1 MSNGNLTGPL
11 AAGAGITRAEAG
23 ARRGAS
29 LIGQIAWAIGDGA
42 RSPYNVLVNI
52 FIFAAYF
59 TTVVIPDPVRGQ
71 QIWGYVSSAGALV
84 VAIGAPI
91 LGAIAD
97 AGGRRKPWL
106 LACILIGLP
115 SMSALWFAVPGMSHG
130 LGWIML
136 AVVGGALFFEWSTV
150 FTSAMLPGVAPP
162 GRIGILSGLGFS
174 LGNLAGIL
182 VFLFYLYAWEY
193 NPHPL
198 FGLDLQAHEPQR
210 AVGLVASVWLIVFSL
225 PLFVLTP
232 DSPATSLPAPEAI
245 RRGLGSLLQT
255 FRQLGSYRNIAQYL
269 VARLC
274 FNEGF
279 IVMML
284 FTSVVAAG
292 VLHWTPGQLLT
303 MGLINSVIATITG
316 VCAGWLDQRIGAKAA
331 TMLFVAGCL
340 IANVVVCSITPDSV
354 LFVKLTAQAAAPTG
368 GVFPTL
374 PDKAFLITQN
384 LIALFVTGGLAT
396 SRSLM
401 AKLAPPTM
409 LSEFFGLYAVSGN
422 AVTFMGPL
430 AIGLITGA
438 FHNQRAGVAAGA
450 AFLLAGLVLMIAV
463 REQPSSGSHSHG

>member
-1 MSNGNLTGPL
+1 MSNGSAAEPL
-11 AAGAGITRAEAG
+11 AAGAKITAPGAG
-23 ARRGAS
+23 RGAS

-71 QIWGYVSSAGALV
+71 TLWSYTSAMGAIL
-84 VAIGAPI
+84 VAIGAPL

-106 LACILIGLP
+106 LACIIIGVP
-115 SMSALWFAVPGMSHG
+115 SMASLWYAVPGMTHG

-136 AVVGGALFFEWSTV
+136 AVIGGAVFFEWSTV
-150 FTSAMLPGVAPP
+150 FTSAMLPNVAPR
-162 GRIGILSGLGFS
+162 GRIGLLSGLGFS

-182 VFLFYLYAWEY
+182 VFLFYLYAWEW
-193 NPHPL
+193 NPQHPL
-198 FGLDLQAHEPQR
+198 FGLDVGAHEPQR
-210 AVGLVASVWLIVFSL
+210 AVGIVAAVWLIVFSL
-225 PLFVLTP
+225 PLFTLTP
-232 DSPATSLPAPEAI
+232 DSPGTALPVRVAI
-245 RRGLGSLLQT
+245 RRGLSSLGHTLS
-255 FRQLGSYRNIAQYL
+255 QLGSYRNVAHYL

-331 TMLFVAGCL
+331 TMIFVAGCL
-340 IANVVVCSITPDSV
+340 VANVVVCSITPDTV
-354 LFVKLTAQAAAPTG
+354 LFVKLSGASLASTG

-374 PDKAFLITQN
+374 PDKVFLLTQN

-401 AKLAPPTM
+401 AKIAPPTM
-409 LSEFFGLYAVSGN
+409 LTEFFGLYAVSGN

-430 AIGLITGA
+430 AIGLITSL

-450 AFLLAGLVLMIAV
+450 AFLLAGLLLMIGV
-463 REQPSSGSHSHG
+463 REQPTDTAGGSHG